1 MVSIKCIDNTEYIT
15 YLTIGKVY
23 QYDPSD
29 TMSSYIKAK
38 VIKGALIAVKDDKGN
53 KHYVPK
59 KLFTTIQ
66 EVRDNQLKKLGIK

>member
-1 MVSIKCIDNTEYIT
+1 
-15 YLTIGKVY
+15 VY
-23 QYDPSD
+23 QYDPLD

-59 KLFTTIQ
+59 QLFITIQ

>member
-23 QYDPSD
+23 QYDPLD

-38 VIKGALIAVKDDKGN
+38 VIKGALIAVKDDKGD
-53 KHYVPK
+53 KHYLPK
-59 KLFTTIQ
+59 QLFITIQ
-66 EVRDNQLKKLGIK
+66 DDRNIKLKQLGIK

>member
-23 QYDPSD
+23 QYDPLD
-29 TMSSYIKAK
+29 TMNRYYSGY
-38 VIKGALIAVKDDKGN
+38 AVKDDRGH

-66 EVRDNQLKKLGIK
+66 EVRDNQLKQLGIK